1 SLIVPRTRRL
11 VVEATVSLRDA
22 KANLSRLTRQAQE
35 GTRVVITSHRTPVAD
50 LVPHGAGMASA
61 HDIKHPGP
69 LPRPIR
75 LKGIGPTASDLVLMD
90 RDG

>member
-1 SLIVPRTRRL
+1 MPRASRL
-11 VVEATVSLRDA
+11 VEEETVSLRDA
-22 KANLSRLTRQAQE
+22 KANLSRLTRQARE

-50 LVPHGAGMASA
+50 LVPHGVGMASVR
-61 HDIKHPGP
+61 DIKRPGP

-75 LKGIGPTASDLVLMD
+75 LKGIGTTASDLVLMD